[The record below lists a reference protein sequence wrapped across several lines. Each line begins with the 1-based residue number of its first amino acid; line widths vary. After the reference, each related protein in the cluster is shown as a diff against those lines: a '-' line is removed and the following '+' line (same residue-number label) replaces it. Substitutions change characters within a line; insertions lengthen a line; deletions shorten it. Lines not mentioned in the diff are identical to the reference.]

1 VTKFL
6 LSVHVLAAILAVGP
20 VAVAASVFPR
30 VAREAAAAPGD
41 GRPRAVLASLHRVCR
56 VYSVLAV
63 AVPVFGVGTAQALHV
78 LGSAWLLVSIGLT
91 VLAAAVLIG
100 LVLPAQSRVLAGLG
114 AEEFAGKSAEQS
126 IVDVRRLAMP
136 VGVFNLLWAAVTVLM
151 VVRPGSTTGA

>member
-1 VTKFL
+1 MTKFL
-6 LSVHVLAAILAVGP
+6 LSVHVLAAILAIGP

-41 GRPRAVLASLHRVCR
+41 ARPRAVLASLHRVCR

-78 LGSAWLLVSIGLT
+78 LGNAWLLVSIGLT

-114 AEEFAGKSAEQS
+114 DGSG
-126 IVDVRRLAMP
+126 VDARRLAMP
-136 VGVFNLLWAAVTVLM
+136 VGVFNLLWVAVTVLM